1 MIIDG
6 TMILIILFFYIHYI
20 LSLHNIEIYFL
31 EKLINFNSINFDNY
45 ITKIDEIKKK
55 LRNDSNEDEDK
66 GDDMDFNEIDS
77 KKKDEENE
85 GKDNNE
91 GKTLT
96 KKDMRKSKNKR
107 RGSKQSKIQQQRK
120 KKLQT
125 MKLYFTKN
133 NILFFLKILL
143 IIIVSFLYYVIIQ
156 IMKNNYKNGYLTF
169 DAINDSINSAY
180 KESYDIFIPLKRELD
195 FYEQNLIN
203 CTTIGNFE
211 KMKFPKIGNISIPKL
226 GNLLLQIQESSD
238 FNDKTMKSFELLF
251 NDNTCKLLAD
261 NDDENL
267 ICEKFWSGILL
278 RGMEQAIIQMG
289 GIISSVLDELDSL
302 NDVTN
307 QKTLLSLMNKSSF
320 IIYEQFMEFY
330 LLKAYKIN
338 INLFTDLR
346 QQKINASIKKLTMF
360 LIVFIIIIVVLFG
373 LFLFFIYDSKNLF
386 NSFLN
391 FICILPSKYI
401 SEDDNFYKEIINFGN
416 KYF

>member
-1 MIIDG
+1 M
-6 TMILIILFFYIHYI
+6 
-20 LSLHNIEIYFL
+20 
-31 EKLINFNSINFDNY
+31 
-45 ITKIDEIKKK
+45 
-55 LRNDSNEDEDK
+55 
-66 GDDMDFNEIDS
+66 
-77 KKKDEENE
+77 
-85 GKDNNE
+85 
-91 GKTLT
+91 
-96 KKDMRKSKNKR
+96 
-107 RGSKQSKIQQQRK
+107 
-120 KKLQT
+120 
-125 MKLYFTKN
+125 
-133 NILFFLKILL
+133 
-143 IIIVSFLYYVIIQ
+143 IIVSFLYYVIIQ

-226 GNLLLQIQESSD
+226 GNLLLEIQESSD